1 MKDFGT
7 NLNLVYEMINKFTDN
22 RGDFI
27 LYECLEINQVNI
39 VTNPHK
45 YTFRGMHYQEGLF
58 AQRKTVKV
66 IQGTVIDILYNLE
79 TNETKFYTLTKDSEP
94 LVIGKEFAH
103 GYLTLEP
110 NTIFTYAVE
119 GDYNPESEHSIVWK
133 DIREVFELISTLV
146 PINELVIS
154 DKDKNGK

>member
-1 MKDFGT
+1 
-7 NLNLVYEMINKFTDN
+7 MIKKFTDD
-22 RGDFI
+22 RGDFVI
-27 LYECLEINQVNI
+27 FDAQQCDQVNI

-45 YTFRGMHYQEGLF
+45 YTFRGMHYQEGRSF

-79 TNETKFYTLTKDSEP
+79 TKETEFYTLTKDSEP

-103 GYLTLEP
+103 GYLTIEP
-110 NTIFTYAVE
+110 NTIFTYAVS
-119 GDYNPESEHSIVWK
+119 GQYNPESEHSIVWK
-133 DIREVFELISTLV
+133 DIKKVFELIATLV
-146 PINELVIS
+146 PVNELVIS